1 VALVVLFLC
10 GFLYAIVL
18 SGLFIFFNLIGMKCY
33 ISLIVLNMQFT
44 FIVVVKYVLKR
55 LTLEQQILNR
65 ENTKNPDE
73 ENIFKVIRQCL
84 FRFI

>member
-1 VALVVLFLC
+1 
-10 GFLYAIVL
+10 
-18 SGLFIFFNLIGMKCY
+18 
-33 ISLIVLNMQFT
+33 MQFT